1 MRTQYRCHPAIS
13 AVANDLFYGGVLANG
28 VSEADRAPLLAWLP
42 TLCFYSVRGLEQVGG
57 DRQHRAVSRFNV
69 VAVRVTSLVFRRL
82 PGKCDL

>member
-57 DRQHRAVSRFNV
+57 ARRPCAVSWFDV
-69 VAVRVTSLVFRRL
+69 VVVSVTFLVFPSPFREV
-82 PGKCDL
+82 